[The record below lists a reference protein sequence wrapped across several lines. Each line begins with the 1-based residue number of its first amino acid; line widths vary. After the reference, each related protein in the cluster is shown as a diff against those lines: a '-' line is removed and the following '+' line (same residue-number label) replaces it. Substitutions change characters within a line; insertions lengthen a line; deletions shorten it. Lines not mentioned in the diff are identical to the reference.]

1 MDLKG
6 IMLSEINQTEKDD
19 TMIPLKGRVLKKK
32 KRNKK
37 HYIEKEL
44 RFVIIR
50 GGSSGR
56 ENKKEKDYIT
66 RKCKG
71 KVLQIRIKN
80 SLIF

>member
-1 MDLKG
+1 M
-6 IMLSEINQTEKDD
+6 
-19 TMIPLKGRVLKKK
+19 
-32 KRNKK
+32 
-37 HYIEKEL
+37 
-44 RFVIIR
+44 IIR

-80 SLIF
+80 SLIFLKNAVCFNVRTLMYLSSIQSSQFIVFYFLT